1 MNFRFFKIAGKL
13 ITLVAVISMASCK
26 KDSST
31 SNSTNTNA
39 ATLSDSSTVADNSY
53 YDVLNNA
60 FVGFAD
66 NSTVWS
72 SSTLHS
78 GKTSTFSTEHTEGV
92 NTGNLSCAIYTLS
105 DTVQGEY
112 PKTLTLDFGTG
123 CTSADGVVRTG
134 KLIYL
139 FSGPL
144 LFPGTTASVTFTN
157 YTVNGYGL
165 QGTYSI
171 TNTSSDST
179 GISISTQVINGII
192 TYPDATN
199 YHYSHNRTYTMIAG
213 SSTVFD
219 ISDDVYSIT
228 GNSSFSNSEGS
239 SIVWTIASA
248 SPLIKAINCRY
259 ISKGVVN
266 FTYNQ
271 SVNGSIDFGDGTCD
285 NAATITIGSLQQ
297 PITLR

>member
-1 MNFRFFKIAGKL
+1 MNFRFVKTTGKL
-13 ITLVAVISMASCK
+13 IALVTVISMSSCK
-26 KDSST
+26 KDVTS

-39 ATLSDSSTVADNSY
+39 VTLSDSSTVADNSY

-72 SSTLHS
+72 TSSLHS
-78 GKTSTFSTEHTEGV
+78 GKTTTFSTEHTEGV
-92 NTGNLSCAIYTLS
+92 NTGNLSCAIYTLD
-105 DTVQGEY
+105 DTIPGEY

-123 CTSADGVVRTG
+123 CTSVDGVLRTG
-134 KLIYL
+134 KISYL

-144 LFPGTTASVTFTN
+144 LFPGTTASVTLTN
-157 YTVNGYGL
+157 YSVNGYGI
-165 QGTYSI
+165 QGSYTI

-179 GISISTQVINGII
+179 GISINTQVTNGII

-239 SIVWTIASA
+239 SIVWTIVTAT
-248 SPLIKAINCRY
+248 PLIKAVNCRY

-266 FTYNQ
+266 FSYNQ

-285 NAATITIGSLQQ
+285 NAATITVGNIQQ

>member
-1 MNFRFFKIAGKL
+1 MNFRFIKTTGKL
-13 ITLVAVISMASCK
+13 IALITVVSMISCK

-31 SNSTNTNA
+31 SNSANTNA
-39 ATLSDSSTVADNSY
+39 VTLSDSSTVADNSY
-53 YDVLNNA
+53 ADVLNNA
-60 FVGFAD
+60 FYGFAD

-72 SSTLHS
+72 TSNLRA
-78 GKTSTFSTEHTEGV
+78 GKTTTFSTEHTEGV
-92 NTGNLSCAIYTLS
+92 NSGNLSCAIYTLN
-105 DTVQGEY
+105 DTIPGEY

-123 CTSADGVVRTG
+123 CTSADGVIRTG
-134 KLIYL
+134 KLTYVY
-139 FSGPL
+139 SGPL

-157 YTVNGYGL
+157 YTVNGYGI
-165 QGTYSI
+165 QGAYNI
-171 TNTSSDST
+171 TNTSSDTT
-179 GISISTQVINGII
+179 GISISTQVTNGII

-219 ISDDVYSIT
+219 ISDDVYSVT

-248 SPLIKAINCRY
+248 SPLIKAVSCHY
-259 ISKGVVN
+259 ISKGIVN
-266 FTYNQ
+266 FVYNQ
-271 SVNGSIDFGDGTCD
+271 SVNGSIDFGNGTCD
-285 NAATITIGSLQQ
+285 NAATITVGSISA

>member
-1 MNFRFFKIAGKL
+1 MNFRFFKITGKL
-13 ITLVAVISMASCK
+13 IALVAVISMASCK
-26 KDSST
+26 KDSSL

-39 ATLSDSSTVADNSY
+39 LILSDSSTVADNSY

-60 FVGFAD
+60 FYGFAD

-72 SSTLHS
+72 ASTLHS

-112 PKTLTLDFGTG
+112 PKTLTMDFGTG
-123 CTSADGVVRTG
+123 CTSTDGILRSG
-134 KLIYL
+134 KLTYL

-144 LFPGTTASVTFTN
+144 LYPGTTASVTFTN
-157 YTVNGYGL
+157 YVVNGYGL
-165 QGTYSI
+165 QGSYSI
-171 TNTSSDST
+171 TNNSNQTS
-179 GISISTQVINGII
+179 ISITTTVTNGII
-192 TYPDATN
+192 TNPNATN

-213 SSTVFD
+213 SSTPFN

-228 GNSSFSNSEGS
+228 GNSSFSTSDGS
-239 SIVWTIASA
+239 SLVWTIVPAT
-248 SPLIKAINCRY
+248 PLIKAVSCRY
-259 ISKGVVN
+259 ISQGVVD
-266 FTYNQ
+266 FVYNQ
-271 SVNGSIDFGDGTCD
+271 SVNGSIDFGNGTCD
-285 NAATITIGSLQQ
+285 NAATITIGGIQH

>member
-1 MNFRFFKIAGKL
+1 MNFRFVKTAGKL
-13 ITLVAVISMASCK
+13 IALVAVISMTSCK
-26 KDSST
+26 KDVTS

-66 NSTVWS
+66 NSSVWS
-72 SSTLHS
+72 TSSLHS

-92 NTGNLSCAIYTLS
+92 NTGNLSCAIYTLD
-105 DTVQGEY
+105 DTIPGEY

-123 CTSADGVVRTG
+123 CTSVDGVIRTG
-134 KLIYL
+134 KISYL

-157 YTVNGYGL
+157 YSVNGYGI
-165 QGTYSI
+165 QGSYTI
-171 TNTSSDST
+171 TNTSSDTT
-179 GISISTQVINGII
+179 GISINTQVTNGII

-239 SIVWTIASA
+239 SIVWTIVTAT
-248 SPLIKAINCRY
+248 PLIKAVNCRY

-266 FTYNQ
+266 FSYNQ

-285 NAATITIGSLQQ
+285 NAATITVGNIQQ

>member
-1 MNFRFFKIAGKL
+1 MNFRFIKTTGKL
-13 ITLVAVISMASCK
+13 IALITIISMVSCK
-26 KDSST
+26 KDSAT
-31 SNSTNTNA
+31 SNSANTNA

-53 YDVLNNA
+53 ADVLNNA
-60 FVGFAD
+60 FYGFAD

-72 SSTLHS
+72 SSALHS

-92 NTGNLSCAIYTLS
+92 NSGNLSCAIYSLD
-105 DTVQGEY
+105 DTVPGEY
-112 PKTLTLDFGTG
+112 PKTLSLDFGTG
-123 CTSADGVVRTG
+123 CTSVDGVLRTG
-134 KLIYL
+134 KLTYV

-157 YTVNGYGL
+157 YTVNGYGI
-165 QGTYSI
+165 QGTYNI
-171 TNTSSDST
+171 ANTSSDST

-219 ISDDVYSIT
+219 ISDDVYSVT

-239 SIVWTIASA
+239 SIVWTIATA
-248 SPLIKAINCRY
+248 SPLIKAVSCHY
-259 ISKGVVN
+259 ISKGIVN
-266 FTYNQ
+266 FVYNQ

-285 NAATITIGSLQQ
+285 NAATITVGSISE

>member
-1 MNFRFFKIAGKL
+1 MNFRFIKTTGKL
-13 ITLVAVISMASCK
+13 IALITVVGMISCK
-26 KDSST
+26 KDSSS

-53 YDVLNNA
+53 ADVLNNA
-60 FVGFAD
+60 FYGFAD
-66 NSTVWS
+66 NSTVWN
-72 SSTLHS
+72 TTNLHA
-78 GKTSTFSTEHTEGV
+78 GKTTTFSTEHTQGV
-92 NTGNLSCAIYTLS
+92 NSGNLSCAIYTLD
-105 DTVQGEY
+105 DTIPGDY

-123 CTSADGVVRTG
+123 CTSADGVLRTG
-134 KLIYL
+134 KLTYV

-157 YTVNGYGL
+157 YTVNGYGI
-165 QGTYSI
+165 QGSYNI

-179 GISISTQVINGII
+179 GISINTQVINGII

-248 SPLIKAINCRY
+248 SPLIKAVNCHY
-259 ISKGVVN
+259 ISKGIVN
-266 FTYNQ
+266 FVYNQ

-285 NAATITIGSLQQ
+285 NAATITVGSISE